1 MREDY
6 SRASSPIFFYFR
18 TIIVIRADII
28 IIIVIITHIVD
39 MYCYTYRQLE
49 MNKISIKGRRKI
61 G

>member
-28 IIIVIITHIVD
+28 IIVIITYIVD